1 MCVNGKVAFWGMGAM
16 VVSSIAT
23 LMKSYTPVVTFGAL
37 N

>member
-1 MCVNGKVAFWGMGAM
+1 MYVNGVVEFLGMGAM

-37 N
+37 S